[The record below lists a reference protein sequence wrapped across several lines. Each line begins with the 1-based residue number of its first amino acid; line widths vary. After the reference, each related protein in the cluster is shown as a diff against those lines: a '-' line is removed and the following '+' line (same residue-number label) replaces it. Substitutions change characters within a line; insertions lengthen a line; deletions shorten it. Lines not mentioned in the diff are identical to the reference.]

1 MHLEAMSLPA
11 AVSASTL
18 VSLCHLEALQ
28 VQLDPSF
35 VQTFPWLPPNR
46 VTIKVLTVGY
56 KAWPL
61 FSTAPATQTLPLLGP
76 ARTTFQ
82 SHPGILLLILQ
93 GSTQRPSG
101 HVSDG
106 PRPKTALPMQG
117 AQVQSLL
124 RELDP
129 TCPN

>member
-35 VQTFPWLPPNR
+35 VQTFPWLPPNT

-61 FSTAPATQTLPLLGP
+61 FSTASATQTLPLLGP

-82 SHPGILLLILQ
+82 SHPGLLLLILQ
-93 GSTQRPSG
+93 GSTQKGLWGCPW
-101 HVSDG
+101 
-106 PRPKTALPMQG
+106 
-117 AQVQSLL
+117 QSQA
-124 RELDP
+124 
-129 TCPN
+129 